1 MHPSGGR
8 GRRAALVVAVVL
20 AVGMLLA
27 ACGTGGVTTAGTTG
41 PGGDCA
47 PMPSVR
53 HGTQMVRAI
62 VGGTERD
69 YELEIPPRYDGATR
83 VPLLLSIHGFTSSIA
98 DVDAVSRFPK
108 DAGRRGYVVV
118 TPQAPRVVLPVT
130 TGLVDVPL
138 WNIAPVFRPRRGT
151 FSQASDGDDLGYLER
166 LLDHLESTLC
176 IDTGREYVSGISLG
190 AGMTMALVCA
200 PGRRFAA
207 AAPVAGVNLA
217 TTCPDPHATPLIAFH
232 GDADPFV
239 RFQGRDFFGL
249 DVGLPA
255 VPARMTR
262 FAELSGCDPDPA
274 TSRPRP
280 KVRLLTWRCP
290 TGMAAELY
298 QVVDGGHAWP
308 GAPTTRAGTAVIAPG
323 AVGAS
328 VRGRAA
334 PGVDATSLILDFF
347 DRHRRTP

>member
-1 MHPSGGR
+1 VHPSGGR
-8 GRRAALVVAVVL
+8 GRSATRVVAFVL
-20 AVGMLLA
+20 AVGMLLV
-27 ACGTGGVTTAGTTG
+27 ACGSGGATIAGTTG
-41 PGGDCA
+41 PGGDCVPTRPA
-47 PMPSVR
+47 R
-53 HGTQMVRAI
+53 HGTDVVRTNI
-62 VGGTERD
+62 GGVERD
-69 YELEIPPRYDGATR
+69 YELAIPRRYDGTTR
-83 VPLLLSIHGFTSSIA
+83 APLLLSLHGFTSSIA
-98 DVDAVSRFPK
+98 DVDAVSRYPRQ
-108 DAGRRGYVVV
+108 AGRRGYVVV

-138 WNIAPVFRPRRGT
+138 WNIAPVFQPRPGT

-217 TTCPDPHATPLIAFH
+217 TRCPDPHATPLIAFH

-255 VPARMTR
+255 VPARMAR
-262 FAELSGCDPDPA
+262 FAELSGCDPDPT

-280 KVRLLTWRCP
+280 GVRLLAWRCP

-298 QVVDGGHAWP
+298 QVVDGGHSWP
-308 GAPTTRAGTAVIAPG
+308 GAPREEADAAGVSG
-323 AVGAS
+323 GLGAS